1 MPDERWRPI
10 PANRMLRIPRGYE
23 ASDNCQVRSVPR
35 TLRDGRKAGGV
46 VLERQR
52 DKDGYATVKLGG
64 TRVRVAVVVQLAWA
78 GPPEVRHLDDD
89 RSNDRP
95 GNLAWGSRVENEQ
108 DKRNTRRNKE
118 RDIGMEGN
126 CSSPF
131 RIGTSPVTGVTDA
144 D

>member
-10 PANRMLRIPRGYE
+10 PAYRLLRIPPGYE
-23 ASDNCQVRSVPR
+23 ASDDCQVRSVPR
-35 TLRDGRKAGGV
+35 TLRDGRKAGGA
-46 VLERQR
+46 VLEQQR

-64 TRVRVAVVVQLAWA
+64 TRVRVAVAVQLAWA

-108 DKRNTRRNKE
+108 DKRRGKE
-118 RDIGMEGN
+118 EEQWDGWERP
-126 CSSPF
+126 SRFKTS
-131 RIGTSPVTGVTDA
+131 GTGELPR
-144 D
+144 